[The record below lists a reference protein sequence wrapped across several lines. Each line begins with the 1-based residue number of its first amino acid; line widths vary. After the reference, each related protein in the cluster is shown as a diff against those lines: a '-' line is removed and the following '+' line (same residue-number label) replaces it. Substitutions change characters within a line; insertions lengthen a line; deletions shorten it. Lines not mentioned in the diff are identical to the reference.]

1 MPKNKLAKA
10 KPVASTQQYLD
21 IVEIKDDVVILRDGS
36 LRAVL
41 LVSSINFALKG
52 EDEQNALIY
61 AYIGF
66 LNSLNFP
73 IQILIQSRSLNID
86 GYLSKLENLEK
97 EQTNELLR
105 MQIADY
111 RAFLK
116 ELLELG
122 QIMTKKFYVVVPYSG
137 LGEKKKKF
145 WERLMNTFSVA
156 KVIKLSEKHF
166 ANYREELQKRVNYIK
181 SGLASIELTSVQLGT
196 QSLIELFYNTYN
208 PEVAVSEKMTDT
220 NMLKLEVS

>member
-1 MPKNKLAKA
+1 MPKNSLAKE

-21 IVEIKDDVVILRDGS
+21 IAEIRDNVVVLRDGT

-61 AYIGF
+61 AYINF
-66 LNSLNFP
+66 LNSLNFTL
-73 IQILIQSRSLNID
+73 QILIQSRNLNID
-86 GYLSKLENLEK
+86 GYLTKLENLEK

-122 QIMTKKFYVVVPYSG
+122 QIMTKKFYVIVPYSG
-137 LGEKKKKF
+137 LKEKKKKF
-145 WERLMNTFSVA
+145 WERLMEIFSVA
-156 KVIKLSEKHF
+156 RTIKLSEKRF
-166 ANYREELQKRVNYIK
+166 IAYQEELQKRVDYIR
-181 SGLASIELTSVQLGT
+181 SGLSSIELSSVQLGT
-196 QSLIELFYNTYN
+196 QGLIELFYNTYN
-208 PEVAVSEKMTDT
+208 PEVAISEKMADVGK
-220 NMLKLEVS
+220 LKIEPS